1 MLKNRAFGA
10 TLSQALSQRPK
21 NKAIT
26 TTISS
31 SIHRKHSKTTRL
43 RQNQRANSSQVLEN
57 TLFTIEIKR
66 LTYRNHPRKHTL
78 RQRPPFSA
86 NRSTKRPPIHL
97 NSSPPHSHNKPRSST
112 PGSVLRGVL
121 IWLLWEIALIVLLLC
136 FFRPALNRITPYPV
150 C

>member
-1 MLKNRAFGA
+1 MLLRKRRCPKPYRNARKTRPLRQQKAL
-10 TLSQALSQRPK
+10 LSIVDIPKPPDYDKTSALIHRNRPK
-21 NKAIT
+21 
-26 TTISS
+26 
-31 SIHRKHSKTTRL
+31 
-43 RQNQRANSSQVLEN
+43 N

-78 RQRPPFSA
+78 RQRPPFRAS
-86 NRSTKRPPIHL
+86 RITKRPPIHL

-121 IWLLWEIALIVLLLC
+121 IWLLWEIALTALLLC
-136 FFRPALNRITPYPV
+136 FCRSALNCITPYPV